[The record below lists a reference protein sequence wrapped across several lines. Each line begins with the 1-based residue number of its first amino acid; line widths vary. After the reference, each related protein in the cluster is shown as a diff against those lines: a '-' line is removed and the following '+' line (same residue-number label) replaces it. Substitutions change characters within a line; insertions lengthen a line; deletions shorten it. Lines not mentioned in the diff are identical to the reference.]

1 MLEESYGKN
10 LRAYFILCVTT
21 IKWKMCVQEKIE
33 LSSKSQRLRLRS
45 TKISGDLS
53 LATEI

>member
-1 MLEESYGKN
+1 MVQN
-10 LRAYFILCVTT
+10 LRAYFIICITT
-21 IKWKMCVQEKIE
+21 TKWKMCVQEKIE
-33 LSSKSQRLRLRS
+33 ISSMSQSLRLTS